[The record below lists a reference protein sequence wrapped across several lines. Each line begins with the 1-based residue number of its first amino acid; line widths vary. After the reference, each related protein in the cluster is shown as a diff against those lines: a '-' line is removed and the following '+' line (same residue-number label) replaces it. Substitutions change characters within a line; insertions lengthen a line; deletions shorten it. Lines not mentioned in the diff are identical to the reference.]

1 MGVFYLGGVMLDR
14 RQLLKQHVIDGVTR
28 DKLVEAYDTN
38 MDRIRGQ
45 LSKAW
50 DDNAV
55 VQDTL
60 KTALTSAKSQEQYK
74 LSQRRI
80 VTESTAF
87 LEDYR
92 DSLADEGGTRLAV
105 FASDQH
111 LPFIRLDY
119 FDLLLQILEYFS
131 NDIAYYSSLNDLFDF
146 EGMGRWEQLPD
157 ERRAVF
163 DSNIENNYVLARII
177 TSAVKRKIPHA
188 MLVGLTG
195 NHDLRILQTLRSR
208 EDGHA
213 EKLVLEYMQ
222 FWHELGVH
230 QFANGTKREPIVKL
244 SKGLKWVHGVSAAKN
259 DSTIVKNTI
268 ERCAGS
274 DITGDEGILY
284 HTVSGHVHRSFVGH
298 HMGVTHANSG
308 CGCSL
313 DASYMKHIS
322 NRWNLGIVISE
333 FETDGRGV
341 DSTPLRMKRVNN
353 ELVTSYK
360 GVTFKTKFDDTMY
373 YSMQ

>member
-1 MGVFYLGGVMLDR
+1 MLDR
-14 RQLLKQHVIDGVTR
+14 RNLLKQHIIDGIDRET
-28 DKLVEAYDTN
+28 LVSTYDTN

-50 DDNAV
+50 DDNDV
-55 VQDTL
+55 VTDTL
-60 KTALTSAKSQEQYK
+60 KTALTSSKTQEQYRI
-74 LSQRRI
+74 SQRRI
-80 VTESTAF
+80 ITESDLF
-87 LEDYR
+87 LDDFKE
-92 DSLADEGGTRLAV
+92 SLAHEGGTKLAV

-111 LPFIRLDY
+111 LPYIRVDY

-131 NDIAYYSSLNDLFDF
+131 DDIAYYSSMNDLFDF

-163 DSNIENNYVLARII
+163 DSNIENNYVLAKIV

-188 MLVGLTG
+188 MLIGLTG
-195 NHDLRILQTLRSR
+195 NHDLRILHALRSR
-208 EDGHA
+208 EDGHS
-213 EKLVLEYMQ
+213 ERLVLEYMK
-222 FWHELGVH
+222 FWQDLGVY
-230 QFANGTKREPIVKL
+230 QFTNGTKREPIVKL
-244 SKGLKWVHGVSAAKN
+244 SDGLKWVHGISAAKN

-268 ERCAGS
+268 EHCAGS

-308 CGCSL
+308 CGCNL
-313 DASYMKHIS
+313 DASYMKHMS

-333 FETDGRGV
+333 FETNGRGV
-341 DSTPLRMKRVNN
+341 DSSALKMRRKGNS
-353 ELVTSYK
+353 LVTSYK
-360 GVTFKTKFDDTMY
+360 GVTFDTEFDDTVY
-373 YSMQ
+373 YTLN